1 MAVKA
6 WMLLVGAYLLGSIP
20 SAYLIARLVAGVD
33 ITQVGDGNVGA
44 KNTYQSVGWPAGLA
58 VGLADVA
65 KGAASVGMARH
76 LNMPDG
82 IVYLVGACAVAGH
95 DFSLYLGLRGGQ
107 GMATM
112 VGVFGVLF
120 LWEMATALGVLAI
133 AWMATRNWD
142 LSCFVWF
149 VVFAG
154 LVWLA
159 GQPVLYPALLLPSI
173 GLKKL
178 LQAQR
183 TRRRE
188 RQHTARK
195 RES

>member
-6 WMLLVGAYLLGSIP
+6 WMPLVGAYLLGSIP
-20 SAYLIARLVAGVD
+20 SAYLIARLAAGVD

-44 KNTYQSVGWPAGLA
+44 KNTSQSVGWPAGLA
-58 VGLADVA
+58 VGIADVA

-76 LNMPDG
+76 LNVPDG

-95 DFSLYLGLRGGQ
+95 DFSLFLGFRGGQ

-112 VGVFGVLF
+112 VGVFGVL
-120 LWEMATALGVLAI
+120 AI
-133 AWMATRNWD
+133 AWAATRNWD
-142 LSCFVWF
+142 LSCFVCF

-159 GQPVLYPALLLPSI
+159 GGAALYPALLLPSI

-188 RQHTARK
+188 RQLGARK
-195 RES
+195 GGP